1 MWLSPPHA
9 HGLALACQELRD
21 GYAAAVHELAI
32 CSAIAQIV
40 ERTAAGRRVAC
51 VRVDIGHLRQVVPD
65 ALSHSWEMVVFATP
79 LEGAALEIRDVPAV
93 IECRACGERSE
104 LTEPVF
110 RCMACGSAETD
121 VLTGN
126 EMLVTSVDVARP

>member
-1 MWLSPPHA
+1 M
-9 HGLALACQELRD
+9 
-21 GYAAAVHELAI
+21 HELAI

-65 ALSHSWEMVVFATP
+65 ALSHSWEMVVFATS
-79 LEGAALEIRDVPAV
+79 LEGAALEIHDVPAV
-93 IECRACGERSE
+93 IECRACGTRTE

-110 RCMACGSAETD
+110 RCSACGSAETD

-126 EMLVTSVDVARP
+126 EMLVTSVDVARSD